1 VRRGSVNDP
10 FLTGFDFAAN
20 LAGNTNTKLTNVSNW
35 EHFTPGA
42 TNTSDSRIESLVRSL
57 QQRVTSRGFQFS
69 VFSLGQSVQVVQSGS
84 TYKTNVIGESYFQ
97 AVWERAPKH
106 DTNGIISNA
115 SSGGA
120 PPLRLL
126 YMRELR

>member
-1 VRRGSVNDP
+1 MDNP
-10 FLTGFDFAAN
+10 FLTGFDFTAQI
-20 LAGNTNTKLTNVSNW
+20 AGNTNSALTNVSDWQFYNPN
-35 EHFTPGA
+35 E
-42 TNTSDSRIESLVRSL
+42 TNPANSTTDYRIESLVRTL

-69 VFSLGQSVQVVQSGS
+69 VFSLGQSLQVVKTGE
-84 TYKTNVIGESYFQ
+84 TFKTNVIGESYFQ